1 MNDHTAG
8 RLRTPQLPDVVR
20 RHGPAP
26 NEADADYAP
35 IVRLQRIIFEE
46 AVSQDA
52 SDVHI
57 EPHSSSSS
65 VRFRVNG
72 LMKDAFEVPRW
83 LHDNLIARIKILA
96 KLDISERRI
105 PQDGHIGSDEGAGP
119 DIRVS
124 VLPSR
129 SGEKV
134 VMRFLRSNKSIRSI
148 AELDV
153 SLEVEDT
160 LRALVHRPQGAIIV
174 VGPTGSGKTTT
185 LYSMVHE
192 VCREPL
198 NIVTIEDPVEFEI
211 ERITQVQVHEK
222 TGLTFARA
230 LRAILRQDPDVIL
243 VGEVRDSETAKTAF
257 DAAMTGHL
265 VLTTLHTTDCVSAA
279 SRLVELGVTRDQI
292 ASGTAAIIAQRLIR
306 LNCPMCSEQD
316 VPRSI
321 YLRRLGI
328 PECEQFRLRRGIGCP
343 SCNFTGI
350 KGRTGL
356 YEVVEVNKEIRSAL
370 QDGSEEDMR
379 RVLRS
384 NGVRGLMEQAL
395 DLVLSGATS
404 AAEAYRTCYFGGGL
418 ND

>member
-1 MNDHTAG
+1 MSEHTAG
-8 RLRTPQLPDVVR
+8 RLRTSQLPEIVR
-20 RHGPAP
+20 HTPAP
-26 NEADADYAP
+26 IETGAEYAP
-35 IVRLQRIIFEE
+35 IIRLQKIIFEE
-46 AVSQDA
+46 AVAQEA
-52 SDVHI
+52 SDIHI
-57 EPHSSSSS
+57 EPHSASSS
-65 VRFRVNG
+65 VRFRING

-83 LHDNLIARIKILA
+83 LHDNLVARIKILA
-96 KLDISERRI
+96 KLDISERRV
-105 PQDGHIGSDEGAGP
+105 PQDGHIGADDSDGP
-119 DIRVS
+119 EIRVS

-134 VMRFLRSNKSIRSI
+134 VMRLLRSNKSIRSL
-148 AELDV
+148 AELD
-153 SLEVEDT
+153 LPEDIEEI
-160 LRALVHRPQGAIIV
+160 LRALVHRPQGAIVV

-222 TGLTFARA
+222 AGLTFARA

-243 VGEVRDSETAKTAF
+243 VGEVRDGETAKTAF
-257 DAAMTGHL
+257 EAAMTGHL

-279 SRLVELGVTRDQI
+279 SRLVELGVPRDLI
-292 ASGTAAIIAQRLIR
+292 SSGTAAFIAQRLIR

-316 VPRSI
+316 APRPI

-328 PECEQFRLRRGIGCP
+328 PECDQFRLRRGIGCP
-343 SCNFTGI
+343 SCNFTGV
-350 KGRTGL
+350 KGRIGL
-356 YEVVEVNKEIRSAL
+356 YEVMEVNKEIRGVL
-370 QDGSEEDMR
+370 QDGTEEDMR
-379 RVLRS
+379 RVLRA

-395 DLVLSGATS
+395 DLVLKGETS
-404 AAEAYRTCYFGGGL
+404 VAEAYRTCYFGGGP

>member
-1 MNDHTAG
+1 MNDHSAG
-8 RLRTPQLPDVVR
+8 RLRTSQLPEVV
-20 RHGPAP
+20 RHGPATAEP
-26 NEADADYAP
+26 DADYAP
-35 IVRLQRIIFEE
+35 IVRLQKIIFEE
-46 AVSQDA
+46 AAAQEA
-52 SDVHI
+52 SDVHL
-57 EPHSSSSS
+57 EPHSSSTV

-83 LHDNLIARIKILA
+83 LHDNLVARLKILA
-96 KLDISERRI
+96 KLDIAERRI
-105 PQDGHIGSDEGAGP
+105 PQDGRIDSDDAGGA

-134 VMRFLRSNKSIRSI
+134 VMRFLRANKSIRSI
-148 AELDV
+148 AELD
-153 SLEVEDT
+153 LPPEVEDT

-174 VGPTGSGKTTT
+174 AGPTGSGKTTT

-222 TGLTFARA
+222 AGMTFPRA

-243 VGEVRDSETAKTAF
+243 VGEIRDGETAKTTF

-279 SRLVELGVTRDQI
+279 SRLVELGVNRDQI

-306 LNCPMCSEQD
+306 LNCPLCSEQD

-350 KGRTGL
+350 KGRTGI
-356 YEVVEVNKEIRSAL
+356 YEVVEVNKEIRAAL
-370 QDGSEEDMR
+370 QEGSEEDMR
-379 RVLRS
+379 RALRS
-384 NGVRGLMEQAL
+384 NGVRALMEQAL
-395 DLVLSGATS
+395 DLAFSGATS
-404 AAEAYRTCYFGGGL
+404 VAEAYRTCYFGGGL